1 MIIPIILASSSS
13 YRAEL
18 LRRLGLHFTQDRP
31 DVDESAFP
39 SEAPRTTVLR
49 LAEIKAKC
57 VAERHQGAIVIGSD
71 QLASLDGE
79 ALGKP
84 GTLEK
89 ARTQLAKLSGN
100 KVIFHTAVCVID
112 TRNATCLVR
121 EIPCEVTYRSL
132 TSDQIDRYLNQEPAL
147 DCAGAAKIE
156 ALGISLTQSVRC
168 DDPTALIGLPL
179 ITLVDLLQQC
189 GIVIP

>member
-1 MIIPIILASSSS
+1 MNPLIILASSSS

-18 LRRLGLHFTQDRP
+18 LRRLDLSFTQERP
-31 DVDESAFP
+31 DVDETALSTESPRESA
-39 SEAPRTTVLR
+39 LR
-49 LAEIKAKC
+49 LAETKAKR
-57 VAERHQGAIVIGSD
+57 VAVRYPGAIVIGSD

-89 ARTQLAKLSGN
+89 ARQQLARLSG
-100 KVIFHTAVCVID
+100 KVVTFHTAVCVID
-112 TRNATCLVR
+112 TRNAHCHVH
-121 EIPCEVTYRSL
+121 EIPCEVAYRVL
-132 TSDQIDRYLNQEPAL
+132 TPHQIDSYLSREPAL

-156 ALGISLTQSVRC
+156 ALGISLTRYVRC

-179 ITLVDLLQQC
+179 IGYIAGSELLK
-189 GIVIP
+189 PT